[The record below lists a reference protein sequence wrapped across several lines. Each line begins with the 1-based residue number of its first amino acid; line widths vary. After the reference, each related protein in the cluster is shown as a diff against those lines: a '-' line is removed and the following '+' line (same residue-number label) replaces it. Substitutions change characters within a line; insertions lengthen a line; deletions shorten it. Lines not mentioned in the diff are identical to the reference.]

1 MDAGSA
7 RSLIAKYMT
16 LLARLDIVERVE
28 PVLSENDLVDPDHEV
43 DACMDHRIPAGA
55 SVDLLRQAQRRLLR
69 YIAWLGEEAL
79 PRHPSFARDEIN
91 RAVRRLVELELAAKT
106 ARPTLH

>member
-1 MDAGSA
+1 MDAGTA

-69 YIAWLGEEAL
+69 YIAGSARKRCRGIL
-79 PRHPSFARDEIN
+79 PLPETRS
-91 RAVRRLVELELAAKT
+91 T
-106 ARPTLH
+106 AR

>member
-1 MDAGSA
+1 MDAGTA

-16 LLARLDIVERVE
+16 LLARLDIVERVD
-28 PVLSENDLVDPDHEV
+28 PVLSENDLSDPDLEV
-43 DACMDHRIPAGA
+43 DACMDHPIPADAGT
-55 SVDLLRQAQRRLLR
+55 DLLRQAQRRLLR

-91 RAVRRLVELELAAKT
+91 RAVRRLVELELATT